1 MRMLVS
7 ANTGN
12 ICILN
17 RSFITSNY
25 KANLLYNRRCWLES
39 GHTTRGFQPIKL
51 LKNLLKYAGYEGWA
65 RDEGFFVIV
74 FTVFDLIRANGLF

>member
-1 MRMLVS
+1 MRMLVF

-17 RSFITSNY
+17 RAFITSNY

-39 GHTTRGFQPIKL
+39 GHTTRGFQPQFCKEHL
-51 LKNLLKYAGYEGWA
+51 SHLVG
-65 RDEGFFVIV
+65 
-74 FTVFDLIRANGLF
+74 